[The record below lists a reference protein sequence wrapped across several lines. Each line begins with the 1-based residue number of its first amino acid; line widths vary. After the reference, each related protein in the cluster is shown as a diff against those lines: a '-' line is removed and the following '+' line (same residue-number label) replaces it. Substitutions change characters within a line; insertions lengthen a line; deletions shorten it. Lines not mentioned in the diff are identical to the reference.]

1 MNQEWT
7 YRVGN
12 DPWKNLLVEEFKI
25 LDDSPEYRNPSL
37 SSVAANTCDDWPS
50 KTAYFEIRRFSS
62 STEPAQASYLVCQTG
77 RLFLVGASLS
87 AVRKYITCVKAWA
100 ERIKPKETSRES
112 HDQKEPGPHYHIVL
126 LTWHKD
132 HISGLPE
139 LFERVEG
146 KQITVWTSSWIWE
159 ETLRQLSNEGGG
171 VAEKLVA
178 LDYTLPQDFES
189 VVERGETADLRKK
202 AVLFERTMDLALT
215 VGVRI
220 RMDYVPGLLPSL
232 RVRFTCNQESIIVD
246 PLNGFLRQKNVPSFD
261 TWRSEFESVVSVF
274 PMLRNKYLVR
284 YGNLLQQQKQTPE
297 KVRQALR
304 DHGFWKRP
312 QNGRLVVDTAA
323 IGKKLAGVQFLP
335 KPVGKARGQA
345 PPNSEQAAE
354 ANILQKTVVVILCGG
369 LVGRRRRELLDP
381 GRRLSITDNEEKK
394 YVLSILEW
402 RLRQLYTWAETHA
415 DEGQLSVLLMTSP
428 ETEQIVKNIIEV
440 FRKTVDPKG
449 PDSRLDIT
457 CLSQCLIPVF
467 KAPSPQDKL
476 LRPDTLLDGGWQL
489 EARGHLDLVCL
500 VTQWAQQQ
508 ENKPAVCFAFGHN
521 NLGHLIS
528 EQTLGILRRF
538 QRDGG
543 YHCGIELCDLE
554 RGSSTDE
561 RWQLMSY
568 ADANA
573 RLYKPAYFKEEQDE
587 QEGNERS
594 YSSGVWYLNLKD
606 QETWYKPK
614 SKPLTTYA
622 VSVHQEANQLHLRQ
636 DIEQLTHV
644 EGVSVRSIKHTKPS
658 REGLH
663 AYDRFLVVR
672 REDHIRNR
680 TFHEAFEQAQQAPFH
695 VPSPDQPEI
704 QQAFKVMECSPAK
717 MRYIWG
723 GNAIASLKGIPDEF
737 IAETWEVST
746 HPLGPSSLFL
756 NLQHPVPLSVRLLSE
771 EGSNSQIRQE
781 HGEQFPWMVKYLD
794 CHDALSLQ
802 VHPNAATAQYL
813 SEKGFNVRDAWG
825 KEESFYVIRTPLHEP
840 FHLFFGFDREQ
851 LGPIARKLRPI
862 LSTYEDKVFQARN
875 GDHNDSELEQC
886 LEKLEEQLHGA
897 IIEHCLSG
905 VNDSLV
911 SDGAEAASF
920 ESHFTDNFSGERG
933 SFLNGIFRYHIGVD
947 SEHGEGRRKSRTLLE
962 KEYLF
967 AALGI
972 IRTIQ
977 LAAGYIKDRGRNYVG
992 QCEPL
997 FDYRKWEGYGG
1008 QEKALDR
1015 HPFFKYFRRVKM
1027 EPGTWGRVPPGTIH
1041 SWQGGGNFLIELAQ
1055 RSDNTFRILDF
1066 GRELQLSSA
1075 RDLHYAEA
1083 MYALTE
1089 EGILGDE
1096 ALKRL
1101 IFKAEPVKHSI
1112 ALSQDRTNGKSEANE
1127 ADESVDQAQEQANG
1141 KSKTNETD
1149 QPTDPPKHEWVNLSK
1164 RKDWSI
1170 FMNPDGTVRLRARTQ
1185 KGFSELAV
1193 GRCRTVLIASNTE
1206 VQVLPAHH
1214 DDQFL
1219 HIFSTEQ
1226 SPEDWLCISLG
1237 ATKLEVALWRGDE
1250 SPTTRW
1256 QRGVYPGST
1265 ENGSSGAAKKETV
1278 YDRISHT
1285 VERLIDGT
1293 ENGKKRQVH
1302 VAISIPGHVKRAKT
1316 GGRDHLAPNAA
1327 PGEAGQPCHSQ
1338 LSCQLFIPSKMEQA
1352 TAASKNSNDA
1362 AMKKDEVQKK
1372 DLAGKGEQTGA
1383 AAPMP
1388 PGGEENE
1395 AVYIYSSPLAEG
1407 NKGYIAQQEFI
1418 DKVRQSLKEAGIE
1431 KDHLLSDFLVL
1442 NDAQASALGEHQLGR
1457 FSGTRPGMVLNIS
1470 SGICAGFYFGRDER
1484 TLQQRNDVSACGAVG
1499 RWLYANPYTGLLDT
1513 PWHPGDKDG
1522 IAAHIV
1528 AHVFS
1533 DTPLPYMY
1541 EDQQHLRLTSYLSS
1555 AGIALRFFSILSR
1568 TDVAGVSPLKDFL
1581 EEKIKWNPK
1590 GLLGLLEPDAKTE
1603 NQESSLERFEKAYAF
1618 IQNYSDSPG
1627 KFDRLRFFEK
1637 FNEVADPENSTNNSP
1652 GDYTSDYLK
1661 REARSLIVEVASDLA
1676 EVVVRVGSMLKRLGV
1691 PSACTKHVVLTGM
1704 GGGNFGK
1711 VKADPDKELD
1721 SNNDL
1726 LLHVMRV
1733 CLSDTLGEGFS
1744 IERSERTIASRRE
1757 LRGFLYYQSLRP

>member
-25 LDDSPEYRNPSL
+25 LDSSSEYQNPPL
-37 SSVAANTCDDWPS
+37 SSVPANTCDDWPS
-50 KTAYFEIRRFSS
+50 KTAYFEIRRFSP

-87 AVRKYITCVKAWA
+87 AVKKYITCVETWTA
-100 ERIKPKETSRES
+100 RIKPKETRPR
-112 HDQKEPGPHYHIVL
+112 DQEEPGSHYHIVL

-139 LFERVEG
+139 LFKRVEG

-159 ETLRQLSNEGGG
+159 ETLRQLSNKSGG

-220 RMDYVPGLLPSL
+220 RMDYVPGRLPSL
-232 RVRFTCNQESIIVD
+232 RVRFTCNQESIVVD
-246 PLNGFLRQKNVPSFD
+246 PLNGFLRRKNVPSFD
-261 TWRSEFESVVSVF
+261 TWQSEFESVVSVF

-304 DHGFWKRP
+304 DQGFWKRP

-323 IGKKLAGVQFLP
+323 IGKKLADVQFIP
-335 KPVGKARGQA
+335 KPVGKARGHE
-345 PPNSEQAAE
+345 PPNSNQEGE
-354 ANILQKTVVVILCGG
+354 ENILQKTVVVILCGG

-381 GRRLSITDNEEKK
+381 GRRLSITDNKGSDKKKK

-415 DEGQLSVLLMTSP
+415 GEGRLSVLLMTSP
-428 ETEQIVKNIIEV
+428 ETEQIVKNILEV
-440 FRKTVDPKG
+440 FRKAVDPKG

-467 KAPSPQDKL
+467 KAPSKQDKP
-476 LRPDTLLDGGWQL
+476 LRLDTLLDGGWQL

-500 VTQWAQQQ
+500 VTQWVQEQ
-508 ENKPAVCFAFGHN
+508 ENKPSVCFAFGHN
-521 NLGHLIS
+521 NLGHLID
-528 EQTLGILRRF
+528 EETLENLR
-538 QRDGG
+538 QCMGQNK
-543 YHCGIELCDLE
+543 YHCGVELCDLE
-554 RGSSTDE
+554 QGSSTDE

-568 ADANA
+568 ADATA
-573 RLYKPAYFKEEQDE
+573 RLYKPAYFKEKPGK
-587 QEGNERS
+587 QEEKRS
-594 YSSGVWYLNLKD
+594 YSSGVWYLNLED
-606 QETWYKPK
+606 QKTWYNPE
-614 SKPLTTYA
+614 SKPFTTYA
-622 VSVHQEANQLHLRQ
+622 VSVHQEMRQLHLRQ

-644 EGVSVRSIKHTKPS
+644 EGVSVRPIKHTKPS
-658 REGLH
+658 RGGLH

-680 TFHEAFEQAQQAPFH
+680 TFYKAFEQAQQAPFH
-695 VPSPDQPEI
+695 VPSFDQPEI

-723 GNAIASLKGIPDEF
+723 GNAIASLKGIPGEF

-756 NLQHPVPLSVRLLSE
+756 NLQHPVPLSEKLRHEPVST
-771 EGSNSQIRQE
+771 GQTHQE
-781 HGEQFPWMVKYLD
+781 EQFPWMVKYLD

-825 KEESFYVIRTPLHEP
+825 KEESFYVIRTSLHEP

-851 LGPIARKLRPI
+851 LGPIARKLRPL

-875 GDHNDSELEQC
+875 GDHN
-886 LEKLEEQLHGA
+886 KRALEECLDGKVGQVGLIQRLRGA
-897 IIEHCLSG
+897 ILEHCLSG
-905 VNDSLV
+905 VNDFRI
-911 SDGAEAASF
+911 SDGKQKTSF
-920 ESHFTDNFSGERG
+920 ESYFKDNFSGALGEQG
-933 SFLNGIFRYHIGVD
+933 PSLNDIFRYHIGVD
-947 SEHGEGRRKSRTLLE
+947 PECVDPECVDPECVDPERDDGHRKSRTLLE

-977 LAAGYIKDRGRNYVG
+977 LAAGYVKDRGRNYVE
-992 QCEPL
+992 QCGPL

-1066 GRELQLSSA
+1066 GRELQPSSA

-1089 EGILGDE
+1089 EGILGNE

-1101 IFKAEPVKHSI
+1101 IFKAEPVKHSS
-1112 ALSQDRTNGKSEANE
+1112 ALARDRADANSEANE
-1127 ADESVDQAQEQANG
+1127 ADGSVDQSQANAN
-1141 KSKTNETD
+1141 SKADEAD
-1149 QPTDPPKHEWVNLSK
+1149 RPADPPKHEWVNLSK

-1256 QRGVYPGST
+1256 QRGVYPVSP

-1278 YDRISHT
+1278 YDLISHT

-1293 ENGKKRQVH
+1293 ENGKK
-1302 VAISIPGHVKRAKT
+1302 
-1316 GGRDHLAPNAA
+1316 
-1327 PGEAGQPCHSQ
+1327 C
-1338 LSCQLFIPSKMEQA
+1338 
-1352 TAASKNSNDA
+1352 
-1362 AMKKDEVQKK
+1362 
-1372 DLAGKGEQTGA
+1372 
-1383 AAPMP
+1383 
-1388 PGGEENE
+1388 
-1395 AVYIYSSPLAEG
+1395 
-1407 NKGYIAQQEFI
+1407 
-1418 DKVRQSLKEAGIE
+1418 
-1431 KDHLLSDFLVL
+1431 LL
-1442 NDAQASALGEHQLGR
+1442 
-1457 FSGTRPGMVLNIS
+1457 
-1470 SGICAGFYFGRDER
+1470 
-1484 TLQQRNDVSACGAVG
+1484 
-1499 RWLYANPYTGLLDT
+1499 
-1513 PWHPGDKDG
+1513 
-1522 IAAHIV
+1522 
-1528 AHVFS
+1528 
-1533 DTPLPYMY
+1533 
-1541 EDQQHLRLTSYLSS
+1541 LTS
-1555 AGIALRFFSILSR
+1555 
-1568 TDVAGVSPLKDFL
+1568 PWK
-1581 EEKIKWNPK
+1581 
-1590 GLLGLLEPDAKTE
+1590 
-1603 NQESSLERFEKAYAF
+1603 
-1618 IQNYSDSPG
+1618 
-1627 KFDRLRFFEK
+1627 
-1637 FNEVADPENSTNNSP
+1637 STP
-1652 GDYTSDYLK
+1652 
-1661 REARSLIVEVASDLA
+1661 
-1676 EVVVRVGSMLKRLGV
+1676 
-1691 PSACTKHVVLTGM
+1691 P
-1704 GGGNFGK
+1704 
-1711 VKADPDKELD
+1711 
-1721 SNNDL
+1721 
-1726 LLHVMRV
+1726 
-1733 CLSDTLGEGFS
+1733 
-1744 IERSERTIASRRE
+1744 
-1757 LRGFLYYQSLRP
+1757 RGRCCWG